1 MLLTAEARGVYAIA
15 PTPFLP
21 DGALDQASIT
31 RMAEF
36 YAAAGVD
43 GLTVL
48 GILGEADKL
57 LPEEA
62 ISVVKGAV
70 AGLGNRPTVV
80 GVSSSG
86 LQSMRRLAH
95 EAMDIGAAGI
105 MFTPPPGARTDEQ
118 IAGYVRQAVE
128 TVGSDIPFVLQDHPT
143 VTGVVMSPQ
152 LIRRIVQETP
162 SCVMLKHE
170 DWTGLE
176 KLSLLRRWQKAGE
189 MRELSILCGNGGLFL
204 DREMTRGADGAMTG
218 YAFPEM
224 LIDVVEYYRAG
235 NRESAQNLYDAHLPL
250 LRYEQQPGVGLAV
263 RKYILARR
271 GAIAHGTLRTP
282 GHSLSS
288 ETVADT
294 DFLLGRLSRHDRRA
308 AI

>member
-1 MLLTAEARGVYAIA
+1 MLLTTEAKGVYAIA

-21 DGALDQASIT
+21 DGALDEASIS

-62 ISVVKGAV
+62 ISVIKGAI
-70 AGLGNRPTVV
+70 AGLGNRPTIV
-80 GVSSSG
+80 GVSSLG
-86 LQSMRRLAH
+86 LLAMRRLAH
-95 EAMDIGAAGI
+95 EAMDAGAAGI
-105 MFTPPPGARTDEQ
+105 MFTPPPSARTDEQ

-128 TVGSDIPFVLQDHPT
+128 AVGSDIPFVLQDHPT
-143 VTGVVMSPQ
+143 ATGVVMSPQ
-152 LIRRIVQETP
+152 LIRRIVQETS

-170 DWTGLE
+170 DWPGLE
-176 KLSLLRRWQKAGE
+176 KLSALRRWQKAGE
-189 MRELSILCGNGGLFL
+189 MRELAILCGNGGLFL

-224 LIDVVEYYRAG
+224 LIDVVEHYRAE
-235 NRESAQNLYDAHLPL
+235 NREAAQDLYDAHLPL
-250 LRYEQQPGVGLAV
+250 LRYEQQPWIGLAV
-263 RKYILARR
+263 RKHILARR
-271 GAIAHGTLRTP
+271 GAIGHSSLRTP
-282 GHSLSS
+282 GPLLSS
-288 ETVADT
+288 ETVADVN
-294 DFLLGRLSRHDRRA
+294 FLLGRLSRHDRRA